1 MQYCQKWISS
11 YFLCSLLCFLALC
24 PILFSSSFSSLLSLS
39 FSFFFLP
46 SFLNWPL
53 MVQQNK
59 HHPSMKKYKG
69 LRNFIW
75 VMGFNYPS
83 TNFLEDLLFIELCV
97 HNALTPLSKVPC
109 FIHYYIYS
117 ELETYHKAIHTNF
130 PPGYI

>member
-1 MQYCQKWISS
+1 MDIFILSLFFTLLPCPLSH
-11 YFLCSLLCFLALC
+11 SLLFFF
-24 PILFSSSFSSLLSLS
+24 LFSSLSL
-39 FSFFFLP
+39 FFLFFLP